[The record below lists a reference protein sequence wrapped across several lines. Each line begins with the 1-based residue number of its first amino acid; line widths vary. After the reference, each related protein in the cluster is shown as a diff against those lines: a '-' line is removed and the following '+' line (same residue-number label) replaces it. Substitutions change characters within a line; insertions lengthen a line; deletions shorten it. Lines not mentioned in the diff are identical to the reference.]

1 MQSFFFSQR
10 AQIFTCEDLVALI
23 PKRKW
28 LVSREC
34 ARAVWEHKHKM
45 FKTMLNRK
53 IFCDKSWSS
62 QLAAATCFTLLFFCV
77 HVKLKRDSF
86 YSCKQF
92 HTLADGEK
100 KTGNVW
106 NRFKAHFIWTTYI
119 STSKNGFNGIVVIS
133 MLRYTIFAFICSQDF
148 VSWCNYAGTQH
159 KGFQFSLYVFS
170 LWWRK
175 TCIEYEIQ

>member
-1 MQSFFFSQR
+1 MYIKATNSSQKTCVWLDIFHCCYLFFLCMFEWIVCYLEPVVTLPRKKKCKVFFFSRR

-100 KTGNVW
+100 KQAMFEIDLKHILFELHIFLHQKMV
-106 NRFKAHFIWTTYI
+106 
-119 STSKNGFNGIVVIS
+119 STE
-133 MLRYTIFAFICSQDF
+133 
-148 VSWCNYAGTQH
+148 SW
-159 KGFQFSLYVFS
+159 S
-170 LWWRK
+170 
-175 TCIEYEIQ
+175 

>member
-1 MQSFFFSQR
+1 MYIKATNSSQKTCVWLDIFHCCYLFFSLYVEWIVFYLEPVVTLPRKKKCKVFFFSQR
-10 AQIFTCEDLVALI
+10 AQISTCEDLVALI

-77 HVKLKRDSF
+77 HLKLKRDSF

-92 HTLADGEK
+92 HTLADREK
-100 KTGNVW
+100 KS
-106 NRFKAHFIWTTYI
+106 RQCLKSI
-119 STSKNGFNGIVVIS
+119 
-133 MLRYTIFAFICSQDF
+133 
-148 VSWCNYAGTQH
+148 
-159 KGFQFSLYVFS
+159 
-170 LWWRK
+170 
-175 TCIEYEIQ
+175 